1 MPAKALREALVNA
14 LAHRLYVRRGS
25 SVSLAIYDDR
35 VEIINP
41 GTFPPGMTMAELR
54 AGNKSE
60 PRNPTVARVMYLR
73 KALESWGRGIKLIV
87 DECAKADLPE
97 PQIIAEGGYTKV
109 VFARPEENSKGGM
122 KGGMKTAETIV
133 AMMREN
139 PRVSIDDM
147 ALSVGKARS
156 AIIKQIARLK
166 SVGIVRRVG
175 PDRGGHWEVV

>member
-1 MPAKALREALVNA
+1 
-14 LAHRLYVRRGS
+14 
-25 SVSLAIYDDR
+25 
-35 VEIINP
+35 
-41 GTFPPGMTMAELR
+41 
-54 AGNKSE
+54 
-60 PRNPTVARVMYLR
+60 
-73 KALESWGRGIKLIV
+73 
-87 DECAKADLPE
+87 
-97 PQIIAEGGYTKV
+97 
-109 VFARPEENSKGGM
+109 
-122 KGGMKTAETIV
+122 MKTAETIV